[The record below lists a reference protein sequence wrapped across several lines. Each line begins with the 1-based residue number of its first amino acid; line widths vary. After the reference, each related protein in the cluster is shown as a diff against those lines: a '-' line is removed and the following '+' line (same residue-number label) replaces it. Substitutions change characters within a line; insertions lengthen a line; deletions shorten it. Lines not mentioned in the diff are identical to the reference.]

1 MENIKIIDSHTHY
14 AHPKFDKTRSEIL
27 DNLPKHG
34 IVTVIETA
42 IGYESNKKILELC
55 EQYPYIYA
63 AIGVHPSCVDDLTEE
78 KFEKLKL
85 LLNHKKVVAIGE
97 TGLDYSQN
105 DNVQS
110 IALQKKWLVRFI
122 ELALEYQMPLVLHC
136 RDAYDELLEIMSG
149 YNFGENPGIIH
160 CFSGD
165 SRQARRFTDRGFLLG
180 VGGKILK
187 NKDNNQELKAVL
199 KEVPIDKIVLE
210 TDAPYLK
217 PDGVPGKY
225 NTSLNLRFIAEEL
238 AKLKNV
244 KPEEIYSASWDN
256 MVRYMKK

>member
-27 DNLPKHG
+27 DNLPKQG
-34 IVTVIETA
+34 IVTVIEAA
-42 IGYESNKKILELC
+42 IGYDSNKKMLELC

-63 AIGVHPSCVDDLTEE
+63 AIG
-78 KFEKLKL
+78 
-85 LLNHKKVVAIGE
+85 E
-97 TGLDYSQN
+97 TGLDYSKT
-105 DNVQS
+105 DDVEY
-110 IALQKKWLVRFI
+110 IALQKKWFVRFI
-122 ELALEYQMPLVLHC
+122 ELALEYQMPLVIHC
-136 RDAYDELLEIMSG
+136 RDAYNELLEIMSG
-149 YNFGENPGIIH
+149 YDFGNNPGIIH

-165 SRQARRFTDRGFLLG
+165 SMQARRFTVMRFLLG
-180 VGGKILK
+180 VGGKFLK
-187 NKDNNQELKAVL
+187 SKDNNQELKAVL

-238 AKLKNV
+238 AKLK
-244 KPEEIYSASWDN
+244 
-256 MVRYMKK
+256 M